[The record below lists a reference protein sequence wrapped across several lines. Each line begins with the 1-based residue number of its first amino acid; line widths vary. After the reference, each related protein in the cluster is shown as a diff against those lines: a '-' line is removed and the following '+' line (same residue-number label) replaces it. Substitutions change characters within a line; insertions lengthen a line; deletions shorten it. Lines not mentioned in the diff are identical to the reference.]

1 MVTVLSFMNLKYEN
15 VKMRQYLLNIF
26 KWLRDNANPSFNK
39 LCTARVNK
47 ALMTSSN
54 KTKPTAHDVNQINGQ
69 QYKDICDL
77 SKISPA
83 FKSSWYFAFM
93 QYINNSSTSL
103 SIPTVNFKTWQICY
117 RVRPNLC
124 RAIWR
129 ISSVW
134 LSELWMISWSWVAI
148 DWRSAVVSGV
158 NNRSIFI
165 QQVYCVWLLPGQQQV
180 GYSYWVA
187 SHAQRRS
194 LLLQKFCGLC
204 VCLCVSL
211 SITRSHGSV
220 RVL

>member
-103 SIPTVNFKTWQICY
+103 SIPTGKFQNLADMLSSTTKPLQSHLENKQRMTQWTLDDQLIVGRHWLK
-117 RVRPNLC
+117 VRGSQ
-124 RAIWR
+124 WR
-129 ISSVW
+129 
-134 LSELWMISWSWVAI
+134 
-148 DWRSAVVSGV
+148 
-158 NNRSIFI
+158 
-165 QQVYCVWLLPGQQQV
+165 
-180 GYSYWVA
+180 
-187 SHAQRRS
+187 
-194 LLLQKFCGLC
+194 K
-204 VCLCVSL
+204 
-211 SITRSHGSV
+211 
-220 RVL
+220 